1 MVEQVEVLHNKLEVT
16 NERGETG
23 ASSKVNPSPTL
34 VDKIKFVPNVLLDE
48 LKTLDL
54 GFLAINNI
62 LPSDFHLDM
71 VTMLANVQVMG
82 SITCVLSSDK
92 DASPSILSFLKYSVT
107 HKNKTVTI
115 NTDSSLLKFTFPLPH
130 PGQYHVTAKLYGHH
144 VHGSP
149 LTVPVAV
156 SALPGLAQ
164 LGLVPLGADVGGG
177 VEMKSDVVRVT
188 AGLVCVAKW
197 NEDGVWCRAKV
208 DKVEGE
214 VVELTFLDYGNT
226 ETVTTANIV
235 KTRSHIPAGEEI
247 DEFVEELE
255 EIEEK
260 VKLNATIGFT
270 TGDFVIAKWNED
282 EVWYNAK
289 IDDVGAERVGVT
301 FIDYGNEDEVNID
314 KIVKLRS
321 EIPRGDE
328 ADENVIEIDDNSP
341 EIKKVDEGV
350 KKLFQV
356 GDDVVAKWSEDS
368 TWYNAKVE
376 AVNDDEYS
384 VLFTDYGNSA
394 TAKHAEVLKSAV
406 DIPSAEI
413 VDECVKVATAEDI
426 PADETVV
433 ECVEV
438 MATAEDIP
446 VAETV
451 EVTHPSPA
459 VTVGSECIAC
469 WSEDSVWY
477 NARVDGVEEGGQ
489 YHVTFTDYGN
499 TDLVTRDRIVDKTED
514 IPADQ
519 ADMIDECVL
528 MNTNGADSH
537 STSPPEV
544 LNTPDSKEDSV
555 VTTSKSS
562 WSEGDPCVACWSEDG
577 VWYNARVESEVR
589 SGQYQ
594 VTFTDYGNQDNISM
608 DRIVATARDIPADQ
622 IDMVHEC
629 VKIENVEASQIPSS
643 SGPASAPYAA
653 SPSQSWSVGNAGI
666 ARWSEDNV
674 WYNAVV
680 DRVDQASGDIH
691 VTFTDYGNTAIVTSD
706 NIVTTAEDIPADQL
720 DMIDECVVMSNTPSS
735 QVSSSNTIDEAPI
748 QVVKKEETEK
758 KVSKNSSA
766 NTKSPI
772 CSPHKVGDAVVARW
786 SEDDVWCNAVVDS
799 LDEVTGEAHVTFIDY
814 GNTATVSLNKIV
826 ATANDIPTDEHEMV
840 DECVV
845 MPNTSS
851 SQVTS
856 SNTSDE
862 APIQVVKK
870 EESEEKVSTNCSVHA
885 KSPISSPHKVG
896 DSVVARWSE
905 DDV

>member
-16 NERGETG
+16 NERGETR

-82 SITCVLSSDK
+82 SIACVLSCDK

-107 HKNKTVTI
+107 HKDKPVTV
-115 NTDSSLLKFTFPLPH
+115 NTDSSLLKFTFSLPH

-149 LTVPVAV
+149 ITVPVAV

-164 LGLVPLGADVGGG
+164 LGLVPLEADNVGGG

-197 NEDGVWCRAKV
+197 SEDGVWYRAKV

-214 VVELTFLDYGNT
+214 MVEVTFLDYGNT

-247 DEFVEELE
+247 DEFVEEIE

-289 IDDVGAERVGVT
+289 IDEVRAERVGVT

-314 KIVKLRS
+314 NIVKLRS

-328 ADENVIEIDDNSP
+328 VDENVIEIDNNSP
-341 EIKKVDEGV
+341 EIKNVDEGV
-350 KKLFQV
+350 KKLFQI
-356 GDDVVAKWSEDS
+356 GDVVVAKWSEDS

-384 VLFTDYGNSA
+384 VLFIDYGNSV

-406 DIPSAEI
+406 DIPAAEI
-413 VDECVKVATAEDI
+413 VDECVEG
-426 PADETVV
+426 
-433 ECVEV
+433 
-438 MATAEDIP
+438 MATTESIL

-451 EVTHPSPA
+451 EVTNPSLA

-477 NARVDGVEEGGQ
+477 NARVEGVEEGGQ

-499 TDLVTRDRIVDKTED
+499 TDIVTKDRIVDKAED
-514 IPADQ
+514 IPAEQ
-519 ADMIDECVL
+519 ADMIDECVK
-528 MNTNGADSH
+528 MSTTGTDSH
-537 STSPPEV
+537 STTSPEALKTIPEV

-555 VTTSKSS
+555 VTRTKSS
-562 WSEGDPCVACWSEDG
+562 WSVGDVCVACWSEDG
-577 VWYNARVESEVR
+577 VWYNARVDSEVR
-589 SGQYQ
+589 PGQYQ
-594 VTFTDYGNQDNISM
+594 VTFTDYGNQDNVTM

-622 IDMVHEC
+622 VDMVDEC
-629 VKIENVEASQIPSS
+629 VKVEEVEASEIPCS
-643 SGPASAPYAA
+643 SGPSSAPDAA
-653 SPSQSWSVGNAGI
+653 SPSQAWSVGI

-680 DRVDQASGDIH
+680 DRVDQATGDIH
-691 VTFTDYGNTAIVTSD
+691 VTFTDYGNTAIVTSN
-706 NIVTTAEDIPADQL
+706 NIVTTANAIPADQL
-720 DMIDECVVMSNTPSS
+720 GMIDECVVMSNTSSS
-735 QVSSSNTIDEAPI
+735 QVSSSNTFDEAPI
-748 QVVKKEETEK
+748 QVVKKEETEM

-766 NTKSPI
+766 NAKSVV
-772 CSPHKVGDAVVARW
+772 CSPHKVGDAVIARW
-786 SEDDVWCNAVVDS
+786 SEDDVWYNAVVDS

>member
-16 NERGETG
+16 NERGDSR
-23 ASSKVNPSPTL
+23 ASSKVYPSPAS

-48 LKTLDL
+48 LKTIDL

-82 SITCVLSSDK
+82 SITCVLSCDK

-107 HKNKTVTI
+107 HKDKPVTI

-164 LGLVPLGADVGGG
+164 LGLVPLGADNVGGG
-177 VEMKSDVVRVT
+177 VEMKPDVVGVT

-214 VVELTFLDYGNT
+214 VAEVTFIDYGNT

-247 DEFVEELE
+247 DEFVEEIE

-260 VKLNATIGFT
+260 VKLNATVGFT

-289 IDDVGAERVGVT
+289 IDEVGAERVGVT

-328 ADENVIEIDDNSP
+328 VDENVIEIDDNSP

-356 GDDVVAKWSEDS
+356 GDVVVAKWSEDS
-368 TWYNAKVE
+368 TWYNPKVE

-406 DIPSAEI
+406 DIPAAEI
-413 VDECVKVATAEDI
+413 VDECVKVATAEDT
-426 PADETVV
+426 PAAETVD
-433 ECVEV
+433 EYREV
-438 MATAEDIP
+438 MAIAEDIP

-499 TDLVTRDRIVDKTED
+499 TDIVTKDRIVDKAED
-514 IPADQ
+514 IPAEQ
-519 ADMIDECVL
+519 ADMIDECVK
-528 MNTNGADSH
+528 MNTTGTDSH
-537 STSPPEV
+537 LTTSPEALNTIPEV
-544 LNTPDSKEDSV
+544 LNTTTDSKEDSV
-555 VTTSKSS
+555 VTRTKSS
-562 WSEGDPCVACWSEDG
+562 WSV
-577 VWYNARVESEVR
+577 
-589 SGQYQ
+589 
-594 VTFTDYGNQDNISM
+594 
-608 DRIVATARDIPADQ
+608 
-622 IDMVHEC
+622 
-629 VKIENVEASQIPSS
+629 
-643 SGPASAPYAA
+643 
-653 SPSQSWSVGNAGI
+653 
-666 ARWSEDNV
+666 
-674 WYNAVV
+674 
-680 DRVDQASGDIH
+680 
-691 VTFTDYGNTAIVTSD
+691 
-706 NIVTTAEDIPADQL
+706 
-720 DMIDECVVMSNTPSS
+720 
-735 QVSSSNTIDEAPI
+735 
-748 QVVKKEETEK
+748 
-758 KVSKNSSA
+758 
-766 NTKSPI
+766 
-772 CSPHKVGDAVVARW
+772 
-786 SEDDVWCNAVVDS
+786 
-799 LDEVTGEAHVTFIDY
+799 
-814 GNTATVSLNKIV
+814 
-826 ATANDIPTDEHEMV
+826 
-840 DECVV
+840 
-845 MPNTSS
+845 
-851 SQVTS
+851 
-856 SNTSDE
+856 
-862 APIQVVKK
+862 
-870 EESEEKVSTNCSVHA
+870 
-885 KSPISSPHKVG
+885 
-896 DSVVARWSE
+896 
-905 DDV
+905 

>member
-16 NERGETG
+16 NERGDSR
-23 ASSKVNPSPTL
+23 ASSKVNPSPNF

-48 LKTLDL
+48 LKTIDL

-82 SITCVLSSDK
+82 SITCVLSCDK

-107 HKNKTVTI
+107 HKDKSVTI

-164 LGLVPLGADVGGG
+164 LGLVPLGADNVGGG
-177 VEMKSDVVRVT
+177 VEMKSDVVGVT

-197 NEDGVWCRAKV
+197 SEDGVWYRAKV

-214 VVELTFLDYGNT
+214 MVEVTFLDYGNT

-247 DEFVEELE
+247 DEFVEEIE

-260 VKLNATIGFT
+260 VKLNATVGFT

-289 IDDVGAERVGVT
+289 IDEVGAERVGVT

-314 KIVKLRS
+314 NIVKLRS
-321 EIPRGDE
+321 EIPMGDE
-328 ADENVIEIDDNSP
+328 VDENVIEIDDNSP

-368 TWYNAKVE
+368 KWYNAKVE

-394 TAKHAEVLKSAV
+394 NAKHAEVLKSAV
-406 DIPSAEI
+406 DIPA
-413 VDECVKVATAEDI
+413 
-426 PADETVV
+426 ADLVV

-499 TDLVTRDRIVDKTED
+499 TDIVTKDRIVDKAED
-514 IPADQ
+514 IPAEQ
-519 ADMIDECVL
+519 ADMIDECVK
-528 MNTNGADSH
+528 MNTTGTDSH
-537 STSPPEV
+537 LTTSPEALKMIPEV

-555 VTTSKSS
+555 VTRTKSS
-562 WSEGDPCVACWSEDG
+562 WSVGDVCVACWSEDG
-577 VWYNARVESEVR
+577 VWYNARVDSEVR

-594 VTFTDYGNQDNISM
+594 VTFTDYGNQDNVTM

-622 IDMVHEC
+622 VDMVDEC
-629 VKIENVEASQIPSS
+629 VKVEEVEASEIPCS
-643 SGPASAPYAA
+643 SGPSSAPDAV
-653 SPSQSWSVGNAGI
+653 SPSQAWSVGGAGI

-680 DRVDQASGDIH
+680 DSLDQASGDIH

-706 NIVTTAEDIPADQL
+706 DIVTTAEDIPADQL

-735 QVSSSNTIDEAPI
+735 QGSSSNTSDEAPTI
-748 QVVKKEETEK
+748 QIVMKEESEM
-758 KVSKNSSA
+758 KVS
-766 NTKSPI
+766 TKSSVQTKSLI
-772 CSPHKVGDAVVARW
+772 CSPHKVGDAVIARW
-786 SEDDVWCNAVVDS
+786 SEDDV
-799 LDEVTGEAHVTFIDY
+799 
-814 GNTATVSLNKIV
+814 
-826 ATANDIPTDEHEMV
+826 
-840 DECVV
+840 
-845 MPNTSS
+845 
-851 SQVTS
+851 
-856 SNTSDE
+856 
-862 APIQVVKK
+862 
-870 EESEEKVSTNCSVHA
+870 
-885 KSPISSPHKVG
+885 
-896 DSVVARWSE
+896 
-905 DDV
+905 